1 MEAHFRVAIF
11 AFGRK
16 KMTLY
21 DATRDLHHACEAHPL
36 GQAMVNGSIT
46 REQWASWLWAMRV
59 LHGVID
65 ADLPGHMSRD
75 ALFAADLSV
84 LPKPSRSMAALDFA
98 AHLGRAQATTG
109 AAYVL
114 HGAHHSG
121 GRVLAPKMAKRGL
134 PSAHTAYLMPDL
146 AKAWL
151 AEARGKMQHTE
162 QARQTF
168 ACLLNVMKEIE

>member
-1 MEAHFRVAIF
+1 MSLF
-11 AFGRK
+11 A
-16 KMTLY
+16 
-21 DATRDLHHACEAHPL
+21 ATRDLHHACEAHPL

-46 REQWASWLWAMRV
+46 PEAWASWLWAMRV
-59 LHGVID
+59 LHSVID
-65 ADLPGHMSRD
+65 ADLPAHLGRD

-84 LPKPSRSMAALDFA
+84 LPKPQRSMAALDFA
-98 AHLGRAQATTG
+98 AYLGRATSTIG

-134 PSAHTAYLMPDL
+134 PTAHTSYVAPEL

-151 AEARGKMQHTE
+151 GEVREQLQHTD
-162 QARQTF
+162 QARATF
-168 ACLLNVMKEIE
+168 ACLLDVMGEINAI

>member
-1 MEAHFRVAIF
+1 
-11 AFGRK
+11 
-16 KMTLY
+16 MTLH
-21 DATRDLHHACEAHPL
+21 ALTRDLHHACEAHPL

-46 REQWASWLWAMRV
+46 REAWAGWLWAMRV
-59 LHGVID
+59 LHAVID
-65 ADLPGHMSRD
+65 PDLPAHMSRD

-84 LPKPSRSMAALDFA
+84 LPKPSRSNAALDFA
-98 AHLGRAQATTG
+98 AALGRAKSTTG

-134 PSAHTAYLMPDL
+134 PTAHTSYVAPEL
-146 AKAWL
+146 AREWL
-151 AEARGKMQHTE
+151 GEVREQLQHAE

-168 ACLLNVMKEIE
+168 ACLLDVMAEIYGEPK